1 MSFIPGGGIYPTF
14 PTSGGAVDSVSG
26 SGNIVATPTT
36 GAVVVS
42 TVAVPS
48 FSGLNDATNATL
60 QGVANYILQTLGS
73 GLGYRWIPPPMT
85 NYFSLPTDATIGTT
99 PNTTITATST
109 YPRQTWNAGM
119 LIQGTC
125 YFSGTAD
132 RTINHTIAYAQVVL
146 YRGTGAGTILATHK
160 ASCPPNTGGAAT
172 VEYWS
177 CPITFYDTGAST
189 SAPQQYTLSITF
201 VQSTGPVLN
210 PLLLSN
216 STLCV
221 LNGQ

>member
-1 MSFIPGGGIYPTF
+1 MSFVPGGGIYPAF
-14 PTSGGAVDSVSG
+14 PTSGLVDSVSG

-48 FSGLNDATNATL
+48 FSGLNDATNGSG
-60 QGVANYILQTLGS
+60 QGTANYILQTLGS
-73 GLGYRWIPPPMT
+73 GLGYRWIPPPLT
-85 NYFSLPTDATIGTT
+85 DYYSLATSATISATA
-99 PNTTITATST
+99 NTSITATST

-132 RTINHTIAYAQVVL
+132 TTNNHTIAYAQVVL
-146 YRGTGAGTILATHK
+146 YRGTASGTILATHR
-160 ASCPPNTGGAAT
+160 ASCPPNTGGTAT
-172 VEYWS
+172 VGYWS

-189 SAPQQYTLSITF
+189 TVPQQYTLSITF
-201 VQSTGPVLN
+201 VQSTGAVLT
-210 PLLLSN
+210 PTLLAN
-216 STLCV
+216 STLCI